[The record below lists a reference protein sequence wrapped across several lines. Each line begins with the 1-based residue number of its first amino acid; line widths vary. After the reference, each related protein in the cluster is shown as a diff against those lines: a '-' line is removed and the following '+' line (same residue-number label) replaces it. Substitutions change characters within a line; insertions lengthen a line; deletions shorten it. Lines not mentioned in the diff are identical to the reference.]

1 MTAEGEDPDHG
12 IGQTLGIELEDVLVA
27 VACAGQEGDV
37 DAKTH
42 EQEEQDGHHDLVGLF
57 NAAGDAHR
65 HDGERSDDRDND
77 PRQVADRNDVEMT
90 ADGRHILAHGM
101 HVAGDG
107 DRGVLEDPA
116 HDDGIADGQRH
127 GAEDRNEADGFA
139 DLFVAAQLGALTERA
154 DGACA
159 GGTAERELADDA
171 GGADENDADE
181 IRDEERHAAP
191 DGDHDGETPDVAHA
205 DGGTDAGQNKAP
217 FGFKAVALCGC
228 LLISHY
234 FSLQ

>member
-1 MTAEGEDPDHG
+1 
-12 IGQTLGIELEDVLVA
+12 
-27 VACAGQEGDV
+27 
-37 DAKTH
+37 
-42 EQEEQDGHHDLVGLF
+42 
-57 NAAGDAHR
+57 
-65 HDGERSDDRDND
+65 
-77 PRQVADRNDVEMT
+77 MT
-90 ADGRHILAHGM
+90 ADGRHILAHGV
-101 HVAGDG
+101 HIAGDG

-159 GGTAERELADDA
+159 SGTAERELADDA
-171 GGADENDADE
+171 GGADEDDADE